1 MRVVSE
7 GKGRWVVM
15 VVMGWRRRCDEAG
28 RGQGHGGRVMMMIA
42 ISRVMVN
49 GIGEKSAGRHGQ
61 RIRLLT
67 SDAGLEDGGGVAA
80 ADATT
85 TTRTGSDGRSS
96 GGSQIAHRRRGT
108 RQRDVGIVRIDE
120 RFGAGTERTRPVG
133 VVHQQ
138 IDVVV

>member
-28 RGQGHGGRVMMMIA
+28 RGQGHGGRVMMIA

-49 GIGEKSAGRHGQ
+49 GIGKKSAGRQAQ

-67 SDAGLEDGGGVAA
+67 SDAGLEDGGGVAPA
-80 ADATT
+80 AAA
-85 TTRTGSDGRSS
+85 TTRTGSDGSS
-96 GGSQIAHRRRGT
+96 GGSQVAHRRRGT

-120 RFGAGTERTRPVG
+120 RFSAGTERPRPVG